1 MDILPALSRLQSVAV
16 SRMTDQCRVTR
27 TASSTGDVD
36 PVTGLPAAGTRT
48 VVYEG
53 ACRVRTGGAIS
64 AGSQREVAG
73 DGVTQVS
80 SVLHLPISAP
90 QVMVDDRV
98 EILASVNPTL
108 ISRFTVSG
116 LVPGSQMT
124 AQRVQV
130 TAVIG

>member
-1 MDILPALSRLQSVAV
+1 
-16 SRMTDQCRVTR
+16 MTDQCRVTR

-36 PVTGLPAAGTRT
+36 PVTGLPAAGAKT

-53 ACRVRTGGAIS
+53 VCRVRTGGAIS
-64 AGSQREVAG
+64 AGSQRDVAG

-98 EILASVNPTL
+98 EILSSVNPTL
-108 ISRFTVSG
+108 IRRFTVSG

>member
-1 MDILPALSRLQSVAV
+1 
-16 SRMTDQCRVTR
+16 MTDQCRITR

-36 PVTGLPAAGTRT
+36 PVTGLPAAGTKT

-53 ACRVRTGGAIS
+53 ACRIRTGGAIS
-64 AGSQREVAG
+64 AGSQRDVAG
-73 DGVTQVS
+73 DVVTQVS

-108 ISRFTVSG
+108 IRRFVVSG

>member
-1 MDILPALSRLQSVAV
+1 MDLSAALTELQGEAL
-16 SRMTDQCRVTR
+16 SRMTDRCRITR
-27 TASSTGDVD
+27 TTDSSGDLD
-36 PVTGLPAAGTRT
+36 PVTGMPTAGART
-48 VVYEG
+48 VIYEG
-53 ACRVRTGGAIS
+53 VCRFRTGGAIS

-73 DGVTQVS
+73 DGVTQVA

-90 QVMVDDRV
+90 QVKVDDRV
-98 EILASVNPTL
+98 EVLSSVNPTL
-108 ISRFTVSG
+108 VSLFTASG

>member
-1 MDILPALSRLQSVAV
+1 MDLLPALIRLQAVAV
-16 SRMTDQCRVTR
+16 SRMTDQCRITR

-36 PVTGLPAAGTRT
+36 PVTGLPAAGTKT

-64 AGSQREVAG
+64 AGTQRDVAG

-98 EILASVNPTL
+98 EILSSVNPTL
-108 ISRFTVSG
+108 IRRFVVSG